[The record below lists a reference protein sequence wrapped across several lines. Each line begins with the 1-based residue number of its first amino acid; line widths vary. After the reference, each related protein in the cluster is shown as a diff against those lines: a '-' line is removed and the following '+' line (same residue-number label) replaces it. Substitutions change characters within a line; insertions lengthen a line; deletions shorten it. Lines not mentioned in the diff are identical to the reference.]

1 MKAVFIVNDVKI
13 AKILVDPMR
22 RAILDLLRQR
32 PMTQARLANE
42 LGLTGASL
50 NHHMKI
56 LRSKKLVTIFRR
68 EVERHR
74 IMQIFL
80 SSVAYL
86 FVYDLDSLP
95 KNIAR
100 YFYPISLERARSV
113 VSLLLLN
120 NKELLGSSLLPYNH
134 IEQTPEAINAIS
146 ENLSRHLTMAAKSYE
161 TMFVNHGDERYVYK
175 IYGKAIINLL
185 NENKKKLSVQ
195 KKNNFPDKCKTL
207 DLLVYH
213 GFNQR
218 KWV

>member
-1 MKAVFIVNDVKI
+1 MKAVYIVNDAKI

-32 PMTQARLANE
+32 PMTQAGLANE

-56 LRSKKLVTIFRR
+56 LRSKKLVTIFKR

-86 FVYDLDSLP
+86 FIYDLESLP

-100 YFYPISLERARSV
+100 YFYPISLERARAV
-113 VSLLLLN
+113 VSLLLLY
-120 NKELLGSSLLPYNH
+120 NKELSTYD

-146 ENLSRHLTMAAKSYE
+146 ENLSRYLVMAAKSYE
-161 TMFVNHGDERYVYK
+161 SKIINHGDEIYIYE
-175 IYGKAIINLL
+175 IYGKAMFTLL
-185 NENKKKLSVQ
+185 KEDKQLS
-195 KKNNFPDKCKTL
+195 
-207 DLLVYH
+207 YI
-213 GFNQR
+213 QR
-218 KWV
+218 KKQLPRSG

>member
-1 MKAVFIVNDVKI
+1 MKAVYIVNDAKI

-32 PMTQARLANE
+32 PMTQAGLANE

-56 LRSKKLVTIFRR
+56 LRSKKLVTIFKR

-86 FVYDLDSLP
+86 FIYDLESLP

-100 YFYPISLERARSV
+100 YFYPISLERARAV
-113 VSLLLLN
+113 VSLLLLY
-120 NKELLGSSLLPYNH
+120 NKELSTYD

-146 ENLSRHLTMAAKSYE
+146 ENLSRYLVMAAKSYE
-161 TMFVNHGDERYVYK
+161 SRIINHGDERYIYE
-175 IYGKAIINLL
+175 IYGKAMFTLL
-185 NENKKKLSVQ
+185 KEDKQLS
-195 KKNNFPDKCKTL
+195 
-207 DLLVYH
+207 YI
-213 GFNQR
+213 QR
-218 KWV
+218 KKQLPRSG

>member
-1 MKAVFIVNDVKI
+1 MKAVYIVNDAKI

-32 PMTQARLANE
+32 PMTQAGLANE

-56 LRSKKLVTIFRR
+56 LRSKKLVTIFKR

-86 FVYDLDSLP
+86 FIYDLESLP

-100 YFYPISLERARSV
+100 YFYPVSLERARAV
-113 VSLLLLN
+113 VSLLLLY
-120 NKELLGSSLLPYNH
+120 NKELSTYD

-146 ENLSRHLTMAAKSYE
+146 ENLSRYLVMAAKSYE
-161 TMFVNHGDERYVYK
+161 SRIINHGDERYIYE
-175 IYGKAIINLL
+175 IYGKAMFTLL
-185 NENKKKLSVQ
+185 KEDKQLS
-195 KKNNFPDKCKTL
+195 
-207 DLLVYH
+207 YI
-213 GFNQR
+213 QR
-218 KWV
+218 KKQLPRSG